1 MVKIKICGLRRLE
14 DIEIVNKYKPDFIG
28 FVFAK
33 SKRQISLEE
42 AKLLKEKLDKEIKV
56 VGVFVNESATNIKRY
71 IDAKVIDYVQLHG
84 NEGRELISEL
94 KTYNIP
100 IIKAISVREK
110 SQLIEELS
118 SLEDLHIDYYLFD
131 TYNSNA
137 YGGSG
142 LRFDWKLLE
151 GIVSNLKVPYFL
163 AGGIGASNIMEALE
177 QAPFAIDLSSKLE
190 TNGFKDQSKIREVIK
205 IVKNN
210 KR

>member
-163 AGGIGASNIMEALE
+163 AGGIGVDNIMEALE